1 MSRNNAS
8 LATDEIDR
16 HPADGGEGGPQ
27 VAPPLQSTP
36 SEPSPAAAPAAP
48 IQQSPAMIAAYMIA
62 ATIIA
67 LTQGLGMS
75 LISANLTQIAG
86 PLGATTTEA
95 AWWMAAYLAPNVSL
109 SILLFKVRTQFGL
122 RRFAEVAIV
131 AYVAI
136 SIAHIWVDDFHSGLL
151 LRFFAGVAAAP
162 MSSIAFLYMLE
173 HVPPH
178 RKLNV
183 GLCMALT
190 ALALSTPVAGLIS
203 PSLLDLGGWHALY
216 LVETGLAMICLA
228 AIYLLP
234 LAPQPRA
241 NVISI
246 TDLVSFCFLAIG
258 LGAFAIVLTVG
269 RLYWWTAE
277 PWLGWL
283 LVTGI
288 VATVVMA
295 LIELQRDTPLLDI
308 RWLTSREIIHF
319 AGALLLFRLL
329 LSEQSAGAVRFFNTL
344 GLQNEQM
351 VGFYWIVLLSA
362 VVSGLVCAAIMK
374 PGREGPIHI
383 VALLLLAV
391 GSYMDSHVTILTRPE
406 EMYLSQFLVGM
417 ASGLFLPPAL
427 AVGLMSA
434 MKRGPN
440 YILSFIVVF
449 LATQKVG
456 GALGSAIFGTFVTI
470 REQFHSNNIV
480 LHLVPSDPLV
490 AIRLQQL
497 GSAYSRVL
505 TDAAQRSAQGAAL
518 LAKQATQ
525 QANVL
530 AYADAFLA
538 TAVISMVALV
548 ILLAHL
554 TWRHLTQIP
563 IPIPAA
569 AAPAAA

>member
-1 MSRNNAS
+1 MSRNSAS
-8 LATDEIDR
+8 LAVDDLDR
-16 HPADGGEGGPQ
+16 DPTDGGEGAPQAAPQSASTQSDPGP
-27 VAPPLQSTP
+27 
-36 SEPSPAAAPAAP
+36 APAAP
-48 IQQSPAMIAAYMIA
+48 FQQSPAMIAAYMIA

-173 HVPPH
+173 QVPPH

-203 PSLLDLGGWHALY
+203 PYLLDLGGWHALY

-234 LAPQPRA
+234 LAPQPWA
-241 NVISI
+241 NVISV
-246 TDLVSFCFLAIG
+246 TDLVSFAFLAIG

-283 LVTGI
+283 LVVGI
-288 VATVVMA
+288 AATVVMA

-362 VVSGLVCAAIMK
+362 VVSGLVCAVIMK

-383 VALLLLAV
+383 AALLLLAI
-391 GSYMDSHVTILTRPE
+391 GSYMDSHVTVLTRPA

-456 GALGSAIFGTFVTI
+456 GSLGSAIFGTFVTI
-470 REQFHSNNIV
+470 RVQFHSNNIV

-490 AIRLQQL
+490 ATRLQQL
-497 GSAYSRVL
+497 GAAYGRVL

-538 TAVISMVALV
+538 TAVISMIALAM
-548 ILLAHL
+548 LLTHL
-554 TWRHLTQIP
+554 AWRYLTQV
-563 IPIPAA
+563 PIPAVA
-569 AAPAAA
+569 AAAA